1 MGWGGVWAPQLSAE
15 HIRGFGSFHLPGM
28 LGTGC
33 HYGALHEP
41 PRQPPAPQ
49 TVPLQ
54 RAPCLPK
61 PAANPS
67 AAPHSPPNP
76 AWGPVQALAAADYVV
91 EAVPE
96 REALKTEVF
105 RALDRLLPPHAVLA
119 SNTSSISIT
128 RLAAATSRPDR
139 VVGLHFMNPVWWVG
153 VGVGVGVWRWERG
166 MQGAAAGPHARPC
179 CTNNQPPAQ
188 PTGCSYA

>member
-1 MGWGGVWAPQLSAE
+1 M
-15 HIRGFGSFHLPGM
+15 
-28 LGTGC
+28 
-33 HYGALHEP
+33 
-41 PRQPPAPQ
+41 
-49 TVPLQ
+49 
-54 RAPCLPK
+54 
-61 PAANPS
+61 
-67 AAPHSPPNP
+67 
-76 AWGPVQALAAADYVV
+76 QALAAADYVV

-96 REALKTEVF
+96 REALKAEVF

-139 VVGLHFMNPVWWVG
+139 VVGLHFMNPVGWVG

-179 CTNNQPPAQ
+179 CTHNQPSAQ
-188 PTGCSYA
+188 PTGCSCA